1 MTEYPN
7 AWMDDVLDGE
17 PTPITYRQVVIIES
31 MIDRTAIC
39 LSEKSEIINNLNNY
53 TELEAEEII
62 KKILE
67 NEIKTDPKDQ
77 WKEMFKSGMFNDKP
91 V

>member
-1 MTEYPN
+1 VSKDWLDY
-7 AWMDDVLDGE
+7 VLDGE
-17 PTPITYRQVVIIES
+17 PTPITYRQLVIIES
-31 MIDRTAIC
+31 RIDRADIS
-39 LSEKSEIINNLNNY
+39 LSEKSEILNNLNNY

-77 WKEMFKSGMFNDKP
+77 WKEMFKSGMFKDKP

>member
-1 MTEYPN
+1 MTNNWIDE
-7 AWMDDVLDGE
+7 
-17 PTPITYRQVVIIES
+17 VVNGKPKSAEMWQLAYIES
-31 MIDRTAIC
+31 KLHYTAISFSEQNSILSVLNS
-39 LSEKSEIINNLNNY
+39 LSEI
-53 TELEAEEII
+53 EAEEII
-62 KKILE
+62 KKIKE

>member
-1 MTEYPN
+1 VSKDWLDY
-7 AWMDDVLDGE
+7 VLDGE
-17 PTPITYRQVVIIES
+17 PTPITYRQLVIIES
-31 MIDRTAIC
+31 RIDRADIS
-39 LSEKSEIINNLNNY
+39 LSEKSEILNNLNNY

>member
-1 MTEYPN
+1 MSEDWLDN
-7 AWMDDVLDGE
+7 ILDGE
-17 PTPITYRQVVIIES
+17 PTPITYRQLVIIES
-31 MIDRTAIC
+31 MIDRTA
-39 LSEKSEIINNLNNY
+39 LGSTEKNEILTNLNNY

-62 KKILE
+62 KEILE
-67 NEIKTDPKDQ
+67 NETKTDPKDQ

>member
-7 AWMDDVLDGE
+7 SWMDYVLDGE

-31 MIDRTAIC
+31 MIDKTSIS
-39 LSEKSEIINNLNNY
+39 LSEKSEILNNLNNY

-62 KKILE
+62 KKKLE

>member
-1 MTEYPN
+1 MDKNDWLEYVFN
-7 AWMDDVLDGE
+7 DE
-17 PTPITYRQVVIIES
+17 PTPITYRQLVIIES
-31 MIDRTAIC
+31 RIDRADIS
-39 LSEKSEIINNLNNY
+39 LSEKSEILNNLNNY

-77 WKEMFKSGMFNDKP
+77 WKEMFKSGMFNDKSL
-91 V
+91 